1 MILELKAI
9 FISSF
14 LLSKR
19 DLRHLMERKLAEK
32 LLQILIRVVVSGPK
46 ERDLGLLRIHNTD
59 VRKHKNSYHEF

>member
-19 DLRHLMERKLAEK
+19 DLRHLRERNLTEK
-32 LLQILIRVVVSGPK
+32 LLQILTRVMVSGPK

-59 VRKHKNSYHEF
+59 VRKHKEEF